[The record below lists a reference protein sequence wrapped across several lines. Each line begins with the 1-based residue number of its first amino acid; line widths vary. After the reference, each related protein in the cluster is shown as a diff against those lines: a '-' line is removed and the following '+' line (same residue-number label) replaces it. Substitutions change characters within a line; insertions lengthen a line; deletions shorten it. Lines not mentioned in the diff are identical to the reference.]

1 MHNVTGHI
9 GCVYSGIGPDY
20 SSVLKKMRKDAIKYE
35 QVYRDKIPTF
45 MLAKQLSELMQ
56 EYTQR
61 GGIRPFGISLLVAG
75 VDHEGPKLYQVDPSG
90 AFFAW
95 KATAIGKGAQ

>member
-1 MHNVTGHI
+1 
-9 GCVYSGIGPDY
+9 
-20 SSVLKKMRKDAIKYE
+20 MRKDAIKYE

-45 MLAKQLSELMQ
+45 MLAKNLAELMQ

-75 VDHEGPKLYQVDPSG
+75 VDHEGPKLYQIDPSG

-95 KATAIGKGAQ
+95 KATAIGKGAN